1 MEHKKTF
8 YLTGGTVFSNLERFA
23 KELQTMTDDVFK
35 HHVNKDKHDFKEWI
49 HHSLKEEKLAN
60 QLEDKIDKLE
70 IELEVLRYLV
80 HEDKPKKKKT
90 TLKKKESTQ
99 KVKPKKVES
108 KAKSTVKK
116 TVTKSTSKS
125 STKSS
130 KTKVKK

>member
-8 YLTGGTVFSNLERFA
+8 YLTGGTVFSNLEKFA

-80 HEDKPKKKKT
+80 HEEKTKKKTPNKKKT
-90 TLKKKESTQ
+90 TYKKKESTQ
-99 KVKPKKVES
+99 KE
-108 KAKSTVKK
+108 KSPVKK
-116 TVTKSTSKS
+116 PTKS
-125 STKSS
+125 
-130 KTKVKK
+130 KVKK